1 MAVRNVTKTASSPRG
16 KGRPVDDLDKVGR
29 QSILLA
35 TRELLLEAPYT
46 KITRISVAKK
56 AGIAP
61 SLIRYYFED
70 LTALLT
76 EILQIM
82 MKELRHELAQISNRQ
97 LTAREKLA
105 LRVRYLVKFFTKNP
119 AFHQMFVDL
128 VINSDTDWAEKTRVD
143 FTKTAFGEFSDLVD
157 NAKKNQQVLESIDSR
172 FLYILF
178 IGSTEFFTSG
188 KPIFQQLFKK
198 GEWDSALIDKYA
210 DFLTALIF
218 QGIEKR

>member
-1 MAVRNVTKTASSPRG
+1 
-16 KGRPVDDLDKVGR
+16 
-29 QSILLA
+29 
-35 TRELLLEAPYT
+35 
-46 KITRISVAKK
+46 
-56 AGIAP
+56 
-61 SLIRYYFED
+61 
-70 LTALLT
+70 
-76 EILQIM
+76 M